1 MKPIQVRCS
10 KTLTT
15 RKGRQVKCSAFIANI
30 SDFEVA
36 IKCRNCGT
44 WYQVSREVNGKYHIV
59 GCEAE
64 KYSDNLN
71 KELSNEA

>member
-30 SDFEVA
+30 SDLEVA

-44 WYQVSREVNGKYHIV
+44 WYKVSRETTGKYKIV
-59 GCEAE
+59 GILNEQ
-64 KYSDNLN
+64 YSDNLN
-71 KELSNEA
+71 KEPQNET